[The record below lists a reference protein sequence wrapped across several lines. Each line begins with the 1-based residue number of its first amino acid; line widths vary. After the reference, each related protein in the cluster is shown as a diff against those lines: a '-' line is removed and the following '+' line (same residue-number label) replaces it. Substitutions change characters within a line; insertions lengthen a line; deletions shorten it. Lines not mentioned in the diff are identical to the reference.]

1 VTYPQQG
8 GPQQQGGY
16 GHGYPQ
22 PGGYGPPPPNKP
34 KTGLIVGIVA
44 SVVVVALGLVL
55 VLALTGDD
63 DDKPGTA
70 GGGGAPPGAPGI
82 PDPTLDYTADDAP
95 PGGADSGPGSGD
107 DSGGAGGA
115 SDPQTLAQTVARIF
129 ETHDAAAIEALGC
142 NSGDKHYL
150 QQDLAEVEGNEVTAT
165 AVDVEHTTETLAT
178 ATIQITPAGGQPV
191 DYPIG
196 MQLLTNETEWCVRHR

>member
-8 GPQQQGGY
+8 HQQQGGY
-16 GHGYPQ
+16 GPGYPQ
-22 PGGYGPPPPNKP
+22 PGGYGPQPPNKP

-44 SVVVVALGLVL
+44 SVVVAALGLVL
-55 VLALTGDD
+55 VLTLTGDD

-70 GGGGAPPGAPGI
+70 GGGGTPPGGPGI
-82 PDPTLDYTADDAP
+82 PDPTLDYTADNA
-95 PGGADSGPGSGD
+95 PGGPDSGPGGGD
-107 DSGGAGGA
+107 DGGGSEPGGAG
-115 SDPQTLAQTVARIF
+115 DPQALAQTVARAF
-129 ETHDAAAIEALGC
+129 ETHDAAAMEALGC

-150 QQDLAEVEGNEVTAT
+150 QQDLAVVEGDEVTAT
-165 AVDVEHTTETLAT
+165 AADVAQTTETLAT
-178 ATIQITPAGGQPV
+178 ATIKITPAGGQAV